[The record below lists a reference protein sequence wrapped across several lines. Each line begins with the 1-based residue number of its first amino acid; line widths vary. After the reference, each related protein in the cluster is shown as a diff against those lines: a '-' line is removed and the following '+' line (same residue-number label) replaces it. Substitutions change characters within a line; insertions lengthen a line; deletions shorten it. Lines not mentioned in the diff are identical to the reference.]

1 MKRILGCFILLVCSF
16 FTKAQLASQ
25 AIHNKTAETL
35 LKEYN
40 AKNYKGIYKLLD
52 KEFQKQMNEKELGD
66 FFKFNVYQP
75 YGDITTL
82 TFIEFKNSYYLYL
95 ADCKNGKL
103 DLNLSC
109 NADGKINSMQW
120 LPHREVL
127 PEVPV
132 LKSEGFNTDNPKAT
146 AWDLKVD
153 STVNIYLRNS
163 ANCGLSIAVYANK
176 EVKYYNY
183 GEVKRGTNQLPSG
196 KTIYEIGSVSKT
208 FTGILLAQAITDKKV
223 NANDPVKKH
232 LGEQY
237 KNLAYKGKAV
247 ELVHLANHS
256 SRTHRLPFDLMN
268 QPGYDP
274 LNPYAHYTKDMVL
287 KYVAAMPIDT
297 FPGIKS
303 EYSNLGMGL
312 LGIIL
317 EDAYKKTYEELIT
330 QYICQPLEMS
340 DTKLVL
346 NEEQRARF
354 ATGYNNSGGETPYW
368 NLGGLPGAG
377 GIRSTSE
384 DMMKFLKANLAET
397 NPAFK
402 LSHYSTF
409 NDGKDNIAMAWHLFI
424 TKKANELTW
433 HNGRTAGFASFCGFI
448 KSKDM
453 GVVVL
458 SNSGNPVDQIAL
470 GLLKLLQ

>member
-1 MKRILGCFILLVCSF
+1 MKMCIR
-16 FTKAQLASQ
+16 
-25 AIHNKTAETL
+25 
-35 LKEYN
+35 
-40 AKNYKGIYKLLD
+40 D
-52 KEFQKQMNEKELGD
+52 
-66 FFKFNVYQP
+66 
-75 YGDITTL
+75 
-82 TFIEFKNSYYLYL
+82 
-95 ADCKNGKL
+95 
-103 DLNLSC
+103 
-109 NADGKINSMQW
+109 
-120 LPHREVL
+120 R
-127 PEVPV
+127 
-132 LKSEGFNTDNPKAT
+132 
-146 AWDLKVD
+146 
-153 STVNIYLRNS
+153 
-163 ANCGLSIAVYANK
+163 SIAVYANK

-402 LSHYSTF
+402 L
-409 NDGKDNIAMAWHLFI
+409 
-424 TKKANELTW
+424 
-433 HNGRTAGFASFCGFI
+433 C
-448 KSKDM
+448 
-453 GVVVL
+453 
-458 SNSGNPVDQIAL
+458 
-470 GLLKLLQ
+470 LLYTSRCV